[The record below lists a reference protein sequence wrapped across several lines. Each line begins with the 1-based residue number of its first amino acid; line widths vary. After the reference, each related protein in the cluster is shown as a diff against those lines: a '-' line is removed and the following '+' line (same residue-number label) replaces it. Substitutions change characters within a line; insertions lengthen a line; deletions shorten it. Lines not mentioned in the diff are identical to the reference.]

1 MAPKS
6 DGGNKLLADNR
17 KARFN
22 YEILERLEVG
32 ISLVGTEV
40 KSMRTGK
47 FSFTDAYA
55 KVTKADQLV
64 LVGFHI
70 SPYPFGN
77 LFNHDPDRNRIL
89 LAHKHE
95 IKKLRRKVDEKGCTL
110 IPLKFYL
117 KAGKVKLELGV
128 AQGKKSAD
136 KRQTIKQRDEKRAVE
151 REFKQRF

>member
-1 MAPKS
+1 M
-6 DGGNKLLADNR
+6 
-17 KARFN
+17 
-22 YEILERLEVG
+22 G

-117 KAGKVKLELGV
+117 KAGKVKLS
-128 AQGKKSAD
+128 QGSPRGRSRRINDRPLNKEMKKGRWNGSSNKD
-136 KRQTIKQRDEKRAVE
+136 FRTDRKNVG
-151 REFKQRF
+151 